1 MTLGLIDINSGN
13 IKSLESAINKLNI
26 RYKKCVKPE
35 DFIGTSKLIL
45 PGVGAFPDFMKRLEE
60 RNLIEVIIQKSNE
73 NVPFL
78 GICAGYQVLFAES
91 KEHKLTK
98 GLNLISGSFLH
109 FNEYNKDIKVPH
121 VGWNNCKFLK
131 KSPLFAD
138 IKDNTDFYF
147 DHSFYLNSKSRDCFV
162 TSTEYHTDFISSINH
177 KNIYGV
183 QFHPEKS
190 QDNGIKCLK
199 NFYENC

>member
-183 QFHPEKS
+183 Q
-190 QDNGIKCLK
+190 
-199 NFYENC
+199 